1 MLHALPFNTF
11 GEVAALG
18 LEVQVY
24 CPSCYTTRQKSIP
37 RPNGSPSCAVRCCR
51 PCRRRQRETRDESPQ
66 TAACCRP

>member
-37 RPNGSPSCAVRCCR
+37 RPNGSTVLRGQMLPPLPAPAKRN
-51 PCRRRQRETRDESPQ
+51 
-66 TAACCRP
+66 